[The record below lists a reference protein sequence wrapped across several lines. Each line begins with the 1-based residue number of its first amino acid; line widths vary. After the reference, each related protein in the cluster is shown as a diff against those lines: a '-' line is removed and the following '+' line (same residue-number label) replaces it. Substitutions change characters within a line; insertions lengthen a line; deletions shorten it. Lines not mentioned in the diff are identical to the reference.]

1 MVPDNASPQ
10 EHIIVSNPSD
20 SLQAQVERRA
30 ALKAALGG
38 AAAAAVLAGP
48 TISSFSVAPP
58 YAAAASGTAT
68 SVMRKAGSG
77 NQPPLAPCT
86 FGPDARTGQ
95 TRGTAAFARTE
106 NPAQICATI
115 TLSTGQP
122 TTSRTIR
129 FYHSADGTCIG
140 TTEAGSWPDGELGP
154 LTYCSPIL
162 AGATTFVVN
171 QVASGGNGND
181 DSISEPVTLT

>member
-1 MVPDNASPQ
+1 
-10 EHIIVSNPSD
+10 VSTPTD

-68 SVMRKAGSG
+68 AVMRKAGSG
-77 NQPPLAPCT
+77 SQPPVAPCT
-86 FGPDARTGQ
+86 AGPDATTGQ
-95 TRGTAAFARTE
+95 TRGNAVFARTE

-115 TLSTGQP
+115 TLSTGQ
-122 TTSRTIR
+122 SSLGRTVQ
-129 FYHSADGTCIG
+129 FLQSAGGTCLG
-140 TTEAGSWPDGELGP
+140 TTTATPSTWPDGTQGP
-154 LTYCSPIL
+154 FTFCSSILT
-162 AGATTFVVN
+162 GATTFVVN
-171 QVASGGNGND
+171 LVANGGNGND
-181 DSISEPVTLT
+181 DSISEPVTLP